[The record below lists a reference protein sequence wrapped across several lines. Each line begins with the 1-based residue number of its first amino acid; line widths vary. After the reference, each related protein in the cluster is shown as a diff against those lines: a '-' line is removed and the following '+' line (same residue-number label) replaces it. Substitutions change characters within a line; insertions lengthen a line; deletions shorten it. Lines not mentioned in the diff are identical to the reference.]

1 VSGDHLDRD
10 GIPLPTGPLEEAS
23 GGEVVDLRPAGRARR
38 PVLPAAE
45 LAISSYREVAARVAA
60 AGEPRWLVQGLW
72 PADAYGVLAA
82 QEKAGKTWAALD
94 LAVSVAT
101 GQPWLDHFNCPTPG
115 PVLVFLGEGGER
127 ATVRRIEAIATSK
140 GVDPDQLAD
149 QLRLCFRV
157 PRLAAPGAGSELA
170 AIQAEL
176 AAHPAALVVLDPL
189 YLAAAGASGSS
200 LYDMGAVLQAIQGVC
215 QQAGCALL
223 VVTHWNKTG
232 DGRGAD
238 RISGAGP
245 AAWARVICSIA
256 VHYRGSDPDGASSI
270 VLEVE
275 LIGGELADTR
285 FRIRRRIHAE
295 DPADLGAPLSYAVEV
310 LAVDDEDLDPAAA
323 ALSKSRQ
330 WVLTALRA
338 GWDLQ
343 TVKQLGDRLAQA
355 GHPLKPRTIQ
365 TALGEL
371 EAAGLAAGSE
381 EGNGRARYWSPTT
394 PNLHANSAGDD
405 QPGDGGGRARHDPPT
420 NVQDRGLA
428 ESSHGTISGALVR
441 LVVAELR
448 AVRSQNVLDGSVSGR
463 GCDVRP
469 DDLSWTCR
477 LLRTTGQATRSG

>member
-1 VSGDHLDRD
+1 MSSDHLDRD
-10 GIPLPTGPLEEAS
+10 GIPLPTGPLEEAA
-23 GGEVVDLRPAGRARR
+23 GGEVVDLRPAAGRARR
-38 PVLPAAE
+38 PALPAAE
-45 LAISSYREVAARVAA
+45 LAISSYGEVAARVAA
-60 AGEPRWLVQGLW
+60 AGEPRWLIQGLW

-101 GQPWLDHFNCPTPG
+101 GRPWLDHFACPSPG

-157 PRLAAPGAGSELA
+157 PRLAAPGAGGELA

-176 AAHPAALVVLDPL
+176 EAHPAALVVLDPL
-189 YLAAAGASGSS
+189 YLAAAGASGSN

-215 QQAGCALL
+215 QHAGCALL

-245 AAWARVICSIA
+245 AAWARVICSVSIQ
-256 VHYRGSDPDGASSI
+256 HRGSDPDGAST
-270 VLEVE
+270 VLLGVE

-285 FRIRRRIHAE
+285 FRIRRRVHAD
-295 DPADLGAPLSYAVEV
+295 DPTDLGSPLAYAVEV
-310 LAVDDEDLDPAAA
+310 LADDEDQDLDPAAA

-338 GWDLQ
+338 GGELQ

-365 TALGEL
+365 LALGEL

-381 EGNGRARYWSPTT
+381 EATGRARYWSPAA
-394 PNLHANSAGDD
+394 P
-405 QPGDGGGRARHDPPT
+405 DGGGEGGEGGGEGK
-420 NVQDRGLA
+420 Q
-428 ESSHGTISGALVR
+428 
-441 LVVAELR
+441 
-448 AVRSQNVLDGSVSGR
+448 
-463 GCDVRP
+463 
-469 DDLSWTCR
+469 
-477 LLRTTGQATRSG
+477 

>member
-10 GIPLPTGPLEEAS
+10 GIPLPTGPLEQAS
-23 GGEVVDLRPAGRARR
+23 GGEVVDLRPASSGRAHR
-38 PVLPAAE
+38 PASPAAE
-45 LAISSYREVAARVAA
+45 LAVSSYGEVAARVAA
-60 AGEPRWLVQGLW
+60 AGEPRWLIQGLW

-101 GQPWLDHFNCPTPG
+101 GRPWLDHFACPSPG

-127 ATVRRIEAIATSK
+127 ATVRRIEAIATAK

-149 QLRLCFRV
+149 PLRLCFRV

-176 AAHPAALVVLDPL
+176 QAHPVALVVLDPL
-189 YLAAAGASGSS
+189 YLAAAGASGSN

-215 QQAGCALL
+215 QAAGCALL

-245 AAWARVICSIA
+245 AAWARVICSVA
-256 VHYRGSDPDGASSI
+256 VHYRGSDPDGASTV
-270 VLEVE
+270 VLGVE

-285 FRIRRRIHAE
+285 FRIRRRVRA
-295 DPADLGAPLSYAVEV
+295 DNPADLGSPLSYAVEV
-310 LAVDDEDLDPAAA
+310 LAADDAEDLDPAAA

-330 WVLTALRA
+330 WVLAALRA
-338 GWDLQ
+338 GGDLQ

-371 EAAGLAAGSE
+371 EEAGLAAGSE
-381 EGNGRARYWSPTT
+381 EGNGRARYWSPIT
-394 PNLHANSAGDD
+394 PNPDANSAGDGR
-405 QPGDGGGRARHDPPT
+405 PGHGGGEAM
-420 NVQDRGLA
+420 A
-428 ESSHGTISGALVR
+428 
-441 LVVAELR
+441 
-448 AVRSQNVLDGSVSGR
+448 
-463 GCDVRP
+463 
-469 DDLSWTCR
+469 
-477 LLRTTGQATRSG
+477 

>member
-1 VSGDHLDRD
+1 VGCQVSGDLDRD

-23 GGEVVDLRPAGRARR
+23 GGEVVDLRPDTGRARR

-45 LAISSYREVAARVAA
+45 LAISTYGEVAARVAA
-60 AGEPRWLVQGLW
+60 AGEPCWLIQGLW

-101 GQPWLDHFNCPTPG
+101 GRPWLDHFPCPSPG

-127 ATVRRIEAIATSK
+127 ATVRRIEAIAAAK
-140 GVDPDQLAD
+140 GIDPDQLAD
-149 QLRLCFRV
+149 RLRLCFRV

-176 AAHPAALVVLDPL
+176 QAHPAALVVLDPL
-189 YLAAAGASGSS
+189 YLAAAGASGSN

-215 QQAGCALL
+215 QIAGCALL

-245 AAWARVICSIA
+245 AAWARVICSVSID
-256 VHYRGSDPDGASSI
+256 HRGADDDGASR
-270 VLEVE
+270 VLLGVEV
-275 LIGGELADTR
+275 IGGEIADTR
-285 FRIRRRIHAE
+285 FRIRRRVQAE
-295 DPADLGAPLSYAVEV
+295 DPADLGAPLSYSVEV
-310 LAVDDEDLDPAAA
+310 LADDDEDLDLEPAAA

-330 WVLTALRA
+330 WVLAALRA
-338 GWDLQ
+338 GGELQ

-371 EAAGLAAGSE
+371 EEAGLAAGSE

-394 PNLHANSAGDD
+394 PGADSGEDGAGN
-405 QPGDGGGRARHDPPT
+405 GGG
-420 NVQDRGLA
+420 
-428 ESSHGTISGALVR
+428 E
-441 LVVAELR
+441 
-448 AVRSQNVLDGSVSGR
+448 GR
-463 GCDVRP
+463 R
-469 DDLSWTCR
+469 
-477 LLRTTGQATRSG
+477 